1 MIPITVSEKILKK
14 SDNYL
19 KMERSTGIFQRS
31 IQLPGPVKSDAM
43 ETFYKNGV
51 LTIILPKQR

>member
-1 MIPITVSEKILKK
+1 MIPIIVSEKNNKK

-31 IQLPGPVKSDAM
+31 IQLSGPVKSGAM